1 MIVRIPHLPRPG
13 VPPSVEARRSGHLRV
28 SMLPVPRSVVRF
40 RRALAVLFSSLCLSL
55 SALAATTPA
64 ADTLYAAILKAKAD
78 ATVPN
83 AEKVQKLCESFLRD
97 HAADERAR
105 DVLQLEHEKLCML
118 QQTLALDD
126 RRLTQRLPEVEAQL
140 LAVFADKP
148 VSRYRIRAM
157 RLGTMPPVLSA
168 NSVQAKVRRLA
179 DAQRLADEFPE
190 LQEPYRTILHVAD
203 TCDAETRT
211 KMLEHF
217 LTLPRPSPELKD
229 KARAMLAGGR
239 YVTEEQR
246 EKGIRK
252 AREDFKRGHPS
263 PSRAAANLLG
273 VARSCPPPQA
283 IELLRELLAAKD
295 LPDEVES
302 SATYLLRRLEHIG
315 QRLDY
320 RLVALDGRSF
330 NADKLR
336 GKVVVIYFWAVP
348 RRGNHQE
355 YMATNILGFA
365 EQMKRF
371 SSPDLVA
378 LAYNLNNDPHA
389 VRNFVDEH
397 RLGLPVVCD
406 GKGIHSRFPLSI
418 FLQSYPAAWVMDREG
433 RVREVQ
439 AENHLVETL
448 QALLAEPAT

>member
-1 MIVRIPHLPRPG
+1 M
-13 VPPSVEARRSGHLRV
+13 S
-28 SMLPVPRSVVRF
+28 
-40 RRALAVLFSSLCLSL
+40 LFSCSVIRSRLILAIVVVSYCLL
-55 SALAATTPA
+55 SSGSAFAATTPP
-64 ADTLYAAILKAKAD
+64 ADTLYEAILKAKAD

-83 AEKVQKLCESFLRD
+83 AEKVQKLCEKFQRD
-97 HAADERAR
+97 HAADARAH
-105 DVLQLEHEKLCML
+105 DVLKLEHEKLCLL
-118 QQTLALDD
+118 QQTLAPDD
-126 RRLTQRLPEVEAQL
+126 RRLTQRLPEVEAQI
-140 LAVFADKP
+140 LALFADKP

-157 RLGTMPPVLSA
+157 RLATMPPALSA
-168 NSVQAKVRRLA
+168 NSIQAKVRRLA

-190 LQEPYRTILHVAD
+190 LQEPYHAILMVAD

-217 LTLPRPSPELKD
+217 LTLPRPSSELKD
-229 KARAMLAGGR
+229 KARAMLAGAR
-239 YVTEEQR
+239 YVTEEAR

-263 PSRAAANLLG
+263 PSRAATTLLG
-273 VARSCPPPQA
+273 VARSCPPAQA

-295 LPDEVES
+295 LPDPVEK

-371 SSPDLVA
+371 TSPELVA

-406 GKGIHSRFPLSI
+406 GKGIHGRFPLSI

-439 AENHLVETL
+439 AEHRLAEIVP
-448 QALLAEPAT
+448 ALLAEPGA